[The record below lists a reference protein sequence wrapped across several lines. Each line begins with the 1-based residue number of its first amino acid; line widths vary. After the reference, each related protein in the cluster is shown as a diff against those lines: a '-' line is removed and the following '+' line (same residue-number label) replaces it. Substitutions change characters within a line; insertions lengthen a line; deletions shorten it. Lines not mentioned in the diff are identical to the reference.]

1 MTIWEFILAG
11 VLTLVFAALMYG
23 AWLMVEDKEREYRNR
38 QNGRKSN
45 E

>member
-23 AWLMVEDKEREYRNR
+23 AFLMVEDKEREYRNR
-38 QNGRKSN
+38 KNRK
-45 E
+45 EK